1 MLKNNKKK
9 ILISSII
16 TILPMLFGF
25 AAWNKLPEKIAT
37 HWGADGNPDGYSGKL
52 FAVIGLPIIILAVHW
67 LCIAI
72 TSLDP
77 KNKDQNRK
85 VFGLVFW
92 ICPVISLVCSAA
104 VYITA
109 IKGEFNVGGIMIL
122 LLGIIFIVIGNYLP
136 KCKHNYTIG
145 IKIPWTLNSE
155 ENWNATHRFAGKV
168 SVIGGVI
175 LLPLALLPLNFLP
188 VILIPVLVIAL
199 APMIYS
205 YCYYKKHK

>member
-1 MLKNNKKK
+1 MFKENKFK

-25 AAWNKLPEKIAT
+25 VIWNKLPEKIAT
-37 HWGADGNPDGYSGKL
+37 HWGPDGSPDGYSGKF

-67 LCIAI
+67 LCFAI

-85 VFGLVFW
+85 AFGLVFW
-92 ICPVISLVCSAA
+92 ICPAISLVCSAA
-104 VYITA
+104 IYITA
-109 IKGEFNVGGIMIL
+109 IKGEFNVGGVTIL
-122 LLGIIFIVIGNYLP
+122 LLGIIFIAIGNYLP
-136 KCKHNYTIG
+136 KCKQNYTIG
-145 IKIPWTLNSE
+145 IKIPWTLNNE

-168 SVIGGVI
+168 SVIGGLV
-175 LLPLALLPLNFLP
+175 LLFCAFLP
-188 VILIPVLVIAL
+188 TLVFPAVVVASLLIVF

-205 YCYYKKHK
+205 YRYYKKHK